1 MNRNKI
7 SFILISFYIGIS
19 YVSELAINY
28 FLKDTFNVSPSMLTN
43 ILSLAKIP
51 WIIKPLFGLI
61 TDFLPIF
68 GYRRKYYILICG
80 ILISISLIN
89 LSFFTT
95 TLLEAKLNLLL
106 YNSSVSF
113 ISILGQTII
122 VELIQ
127 EDPKNS
133 SLVTIDYLTASIGYL
148 ISSFLQ
154 GLLVE
159 KFSIKFV
166 FQFSAIL
173 PIFLIT
179 SGLLLIEKKIN
190 LNDEKKNNNNSNLL
204 KELIQY
210 LLQKKIIIT
219 LIYFMVLLSTP
230 IYYDTLFYYYNNQL
244 KFSPND
250 IGKINF
256 YGTLLNIF
264 LITIYN
270 KYNWNKYTKI
280 FLLTIKILSM
290 LVCQM
295 HYFVVN
301 NNYLNYNISPYSI
314 IFLSDSIKVPLIQ
327 MQNLPLSEITAELSP
342 KNLEGT
348 VHSLFVSVMNL
359 SNMIGSL
366 LGSWLNNYYNISQNN
381 FDNLGKL
388 IKFCNYT
395 ILIPIIYIILLPDKY
410 MNPKSEKKIN

>member
-190 LNDEKKNNNNSNLL
+190 LNDEKKNNKNSNLL

>member
-68 GYRRKYYILICG
+68 GYRRKFYILICG
-80 ILISISLIN
+80 ILISVSLIN

-95 TLLEAKLNLLL
+95 TLLQAKLNLLL

>member
-28 FLKDTFNVSPSMLTN
+28 FLKDTFNISPSMLTN

-68 GYRRKYYILICG
+68 GYRRKFYILICG
-80 ILISISLIN
+80 ILISVSLIN

-95 TLLEAKLNLLL
+95 TLLQAKLNLLL

-113 ISILGQTII
+113 ISILGQTLI

-133 SLVTIDYLTASIGYL
+133 SLVTVDYLVASIGYL

-190 LNDEKKNNNNSNLL
+190 QIDEDKKNNNGNLL
-204 KELIQY
+204 NELIQY
-210 LLQKKIIIT
+210 LLQKKILIT
-219 LIYFMVLLSTP
+219 LLYFMILLSTP

-410 MNPKSEKKIN
+410 MNPKSKKKIN

>member
-359 SNMIGSL
+359 SNMFGSL
-366 LGSWLNNYYNISQNN
+366 FGSWLNNYYNISQNN

>member
-295 HYFVVN
+295 HYLVVN

>member
-28 FLKDTFNVSPSMLTN
+28 FLKDTFNISPSKLTN

-61 TDFLPIF
+61 TDFFPIF
-68 GYRRKYYILICG
+68 GYRRKYYILICA
-80 ILISISLIN
+80 ILISVSLIN
-89 LSFFTT
+89 LAFFTS
-95 TLLEAKLNLLL
+95 TLLQVKLNLLL

-113 ISILGQTII
+113 ISILGQTLI

-133 SLVTIDYLTASIGYL
+133 SLVTVDYLVASIGYL

-190 LNDEKKNNNNSNLL
+190 LNDEKKNNNNFNIFYGFIINSNLL
-204 KELIQY
+204 
-210 LLQKKIIIT
+210 
-219 LIYFMVLLSTP
+219 
-230 IYYDTLFYYYNNQL
+230 
-244 KFSPND
+244 
-250 IGKINF
+250 
-256 YGTLLNIF
+256 
-264 LITIYN
+264 
-270 KYNWNKYTKI
+270 
-280 FLLTIKILSM
+280 
-290 LVCQM
+290 
-295 HYFVVN
+295 
-301 NNYLNYNISPYSI
+301 
-314 IFLSDSIKVPLIQ
+314 
-327 MQNLPLSEITAELSP
+327 
-342 KNLEGT
+342 
-348 VHSLFVSVMNL
+348 
-359 SNMIGSL
+359 
-366 LGSWLNNYYNISQNN
+366 
-381 FDNLGKL
+381 
-388 IKFCNYT
+388 
-395 ILIPIIYIILLPDKY
+395 
-410 MNPKSEKKIN
+410 

>member
-410 MNPKSEKKIN
+410 MKPKSEKKIN

>member
-28 FLKDTFNVSPSMLTN
+28 FLKDTFNISPSKLTN

-61 TDFLPIF
+61 TDFFPIF
-68 GYRRKYYILICG
+68 GYRRKYYILICA
-80 ILISISLIN
+80 ILISVSLIN
-89 LSFFTT
+89 LAFFTS
-95 TLLEAKLNLLL
+95 TLLQVKLNLLL

-113 ISILGQTII
+113 ISILGQTLI

-133 SLVTIDYLTASIGYL
+133 SLVTVDYLVASIGFL

-166 FQFSAIL
+166 FEFSAIL

-190 LNDEKKNNNNSNLL
+190 QIDENKKNNNGNLL
-204 KELIQY
+204 NELIQY
-210 LLQKKIIIT
+210 LLQKKILIT
-219 LIYFMVLLSTP
+219 LLYFMILLSTP
-230 IYYDTLFYYYNNQL
+230 IYYDTLFYFYNNKL
-244 KFSPND
+244 KFSPHD
-250 IGKINF
+250 IGTMNF

-270 KYNWNKYTKI
+270 KFNWNNYTKI
-280 FLLTIKILSM
+280 FLLIIKILSI
-290 LVCQM
+290 LVCEM
-295 HYFVVN
+295 HYFVVSEK
-301 NNYLNYNISPYSI
+301 YLNFNISPYSI
-314 IFLSDSIKVPLIQ
+314 IFLADSIKVPLIQ
-327 MQNLPLSEITAELSP
+327 IQNLPLSEITAELSP

-359 SNMIGSL
+359 SNMFGSL
-366 LGSWLNNYYNISQNN
+366 FGSWLNNYYNISQNN
-381 FDNLGKL
+381 FDNLGKF
-388 IKFCNYT
+388 IKFCKYT
-395 ILIPIIYIILLPDKY
+395 ILIPIIYIIILPNKY
-410 MNPKSEKKIN
+410 IKPKSEQKLE

>member
-264 LITIYN
+264 LITMYN